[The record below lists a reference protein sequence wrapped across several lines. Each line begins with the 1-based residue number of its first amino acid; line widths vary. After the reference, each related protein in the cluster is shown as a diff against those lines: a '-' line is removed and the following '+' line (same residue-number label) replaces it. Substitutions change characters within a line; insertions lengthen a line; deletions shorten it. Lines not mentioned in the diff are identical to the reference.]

1 MAAGGDSSL
10 IGNNGGAVHTVKTK
24 HLRKHP
30 KNEENAQNN
39 NHQHHHHH
47 AKNEKYN
54 KYSEEEIEEIVEQR
68 ADDIVPVDS
77 IYSMTYPSINHIHG
91 MDTGGVHGRGH
102 GHGQGQGFKDEL
114 FPLSDIAGHIALV
127 INVASEWGKTDL
139 TYSHMKQM
147 LEKYTEFGRKLVAA
161 NGTSKDQ
168 IGDNIDGN
176 ANGDGH
182 GDSEELE
189 PEKEI
194 FILAFPTN
202 DFRQETG
209 TNEEIA
215 EVVQKHLEDQYHNPN
230 FILFHKSTLAH
241 NPIYKM
247 LKEHMP
253 EADVKHNFYKYLI
266 GRDGV
271 PVGFYTKKQS
281 LFDFESAIVEELE
294 SF

>member
-1 MAAGGDSSL
+1 
-10 IGNNGGAVHTVKTK
+10 
-24 HLRKHP
+24 
-30 KNEENAQNN
+30 
-39 NHQHHHHH
+39 
-47 AKNEKYN
+47 
-54 KYSEEEIEEIVEQR
+54 
-68 ADDIVPVDS
+68 
-77 IYSMTYPSINHIHG
+77 
-91 MDTGGVHGRGH
+91 
-102 GHGQGQGFKDEL
+102 
-114 FPLSDIAGHIALV
+114 
-127 INVASEWGKTDL
+127 
-139 TYSHMKQM
+139 MKQM
-147 LEKYTEFGRKLVAA
+147 LEKYTEFGRKSVAA
-161 NGTSKDQ
+161 NGTNKDQ
-168 IGDNIDGN
+168 IGDNAN
-176 ANGDGH
+176 AD

-230 FILFHKSTLAH
+230 FILFHKSTLVH

-247 LKEHMP
+247 LREHMP